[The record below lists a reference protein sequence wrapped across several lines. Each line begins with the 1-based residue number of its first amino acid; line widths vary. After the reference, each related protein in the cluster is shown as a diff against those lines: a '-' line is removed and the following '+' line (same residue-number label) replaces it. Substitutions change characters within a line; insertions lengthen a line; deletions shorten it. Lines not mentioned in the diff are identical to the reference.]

1 MGEGKEVFTPMMMK
15 VITGLLAGA
24 LTASFAWIIK
34 IESHMTQVRADIEDI
49 EDDVSDLEK
58 GVADA
63 NKNHFNNRMDLTTV
77 QGIVK
82 SIDDKLDDVKR
93 AIERMGNP

>member
-15 VITGLLAGA
+15 IITGLLAAA
-24 LTASFAWIIK
+24 LTASFGWIIK
-34 IESHMTQVRADIEDI
+34 IESHMTQVRADIEDL
-49 EDDVSDLEK
+49 EDDVDDLEA
-58 GVADA
+58 GIAEA
-63 NKNHFNNRMDLTTV
+63 NLHNFNNRMDLMTV

-93 AIERMGNP
+93 AIERMGSQ

>member
-15 VITGLLAGA
+15 IITGLLAAA
-24 LTASFAWIIK
+24 LMASFGWIIK
-34 IESHMTQVRADIEDI
+34 IESHMTQVRADIEDL
-49 EDDVSDLEK
+49 EDDVDDLEA
-58 GVADA
+58 GIAEA
-63 NKNHFNNRMDLTTV
+63 NLHNFNNRMDLTTV

-93 AIERMGNP
+93 AIERMGSQ

>member
-15 VITGLLAGA
+15 IITGLLAAA
-24 LTASFAWIIK
+24 LTASFGWIIK
-34 IESHMTQVRADIEDI
+34 IESHMTQVRADIEDL
-49 EDDVSDLEK
+49 EDDVDDLEA
-58 GVADA
+58 GIAEA
-63 NKNHFNNRMDLTTV
+63 NLHNFNNRMDLTTV

-93 AIERMGNP
+93 AIERMGSQ